1 MKPIYIFAVLTLTFL
16 FAANGFGQRDRAFVS
31 LSGSDIPN
39 CGDLATPC
47 KTFGGGL
54 LSIASGGSVIALDS
68 GIYDTV
74 NVTIVKSATLMAAPG
89 VHVEFFNNYIN
100 PDRIT
105 INAGAS
111 SRVTLR
117 NLYISN
123 LSGQY
128 AGQGRGIRV
137 TSVGVLQIENCVIDG
152 FATGLS
158 VSLANAAQI
167 SLTSSVIRN
176 NDDTG
181 ASFSTS
187 SGKVKVAID
196 NCHFD
201 ENRGSSSSSGYGVFA
216 ADNAK
221 VSVRDSVASGNGLD
235 GFVSYNTGSSLNL
248 DHCEASN
255 NLNGVDASSGGSIT
269 ISNST
274 VTQNSQYGLLQ
285 IGTGIIQSLGNNVV
299 RHNGTNSYRTISI
312 ISGT

>member
-1 MKPIYIFAVLTLTFL
+1 MKPRYIFAVFTLTFL
-16 FAANGFGQRDRAFVS
+16 CVANGFGQRDRAFVS
-31 LSGSDIPN
+31 LSGSDTAN
-39 CGDLATPC
+39 CGAQITPC
-47 KTFGGGL
+47 KTFSGGL
-54 LSIASGGSVIALDS
+54 YSIASGGSVIALDS
-68 GIYDTV
+68 GIYDTI
-74 NVTIVKSATLMAAPG
+74 NVTITKSATLMAAPG

-105 INAGAS
+105 INAGSS

-128 AGQGRGIRV
+128 AGQGNGIKV

-158 VSLANAAQI
+158 VSLANSAQI

-176 NDDTG
+176 NDEIG
-181 ASFSTS
+181 AYFTTS

-196 NCHFD
+196 GCHFD
-201 ENRGSSSSSGYGVFA
+201 ENRSSSGSDGYGVFV

-221 VSVRDSVASGNGLD
+221 VTVRNSVASGNGLD
-235 GFVSYNTGSSLNL
+235 GFVSYNNGSSLNL

-255 NLNGVDASSGGSIT
+255 NLNGVDASSEGNVT

-299 RHNGTNSYRTISI
+299 RHNGTNSYGTISI

>member
-1 MKPIYIFAVLTLTFL
+1 MKPRYIFAVFTLTFL
-16 FAANGFGQRDRAFVS
+16 CVANGFGQRDRAFVS
-31 LSGSDIPN
+31 LSGSDTAN
-39 CGDLATPC
+39 CGAQITPC

-54 LSIASGGSVIALDS
+54 ASIASGGSVIALDS

-74 NVTIVKSATLMAAPG
+74 NVTIAKSATLMAAPG
-89 VHVEFFNNYIN
+89 VHVEFFNNLIN

-105 INAGAS
+105 INSGSS

-128 AGQGRGIRV
+128 AGQGNGIKV
-137 TSVGVLQIENCVIDG
+137 TSVGVLQIENCVVDG

-158 VSLANAAQI
+158 VSLANSAQI

-176 NDDTG
+176 NNDTG
-181 ASFSTS
+181 AYFTTS
-187 SGKVKVAID
+187 SGKVKVEID
-196 NCHFD
+196 GCHFD
-201 ENRGSSSSSGYGVFA
+201 ENRGSSSSSGYGVFIT
-216 ADNAK
+216 DNAK
-221 VSVRDSVASGNGLD
+221 VTVRDSVASGNSVD
-235 GFVSYNTGSSLNL
+235 GFTSYGNGSSLNL
-248 DHCEASN
+248 DHCDASN
-255 NLNGVDASSGGSIT
+255 NSNGVDASSEGSVT

-285 IGTGIIQSLGNNVV
+285 IGTGVIQSLGNNVV
-299 RHNGTNSYRTISI
+299 RHNGTNSYGTITI